1 MVLKSG
7 LMAPS
12 WNQPGLQIDTSMSGV
27 LGTARTGWLTM
38 ALTRAIASSMTALA
52 FVRSMFCD
60 VPEVEVVEVLEREDW
75 AAPAFGFLFATSA
88 LAASNL
94 KCFCRAGSRFF
105 NLALAT

>member
-1 MVLKSG
+1 MVLNSG

-38 ALTRAIASSMTALA
+38 VLTRAIASSMTALA

-60 VPEVEVVEVLEREDW
+60 VPEAEVLEREDW
-75 AAPAFGFLFATSA
+75 AAPAFGFVFATSA

-94 KCFCRAGSRFF
+94 KCFCRAGSR
-105 NLALAT
+105 